1 MDITTE
7 NTGIQEIQEVR
18 RELHSRPELSGQ
30 ESGTAERLAGLLR
43 QLRPDL
49 LLDGLGGAG
58 LAAVF
63 DSGREG
69 PGVLFRAE
77 LDALPISEN
86 NDFSYR
92 SQREGV
98 SHKCGHDGHMA
109 ILLGLAHALARKPP
123 AKGRAILVFQP
134 AEEVGAGA
142 ESMLSDSRF
151 EQLLP
156 IDYAFALHNLPG
168 FPLGQVAIKKGAFTA
183 AVQSLII
190 RLKGREAH
198 AGEPEKGISPAP
210 AIAEIIEESQRRSIN
225 NPSLPEFTLL
235 TPVHI
240 RMGEIAYGTA
250 AGYGEVHL
258 TLRTWTETGMEKLA
272 KDFMGYLHQLAGQHE
287 LKLSTEWTDIFRAT
301 HNDEKAVE
309 RVLQA
314 AAENE
319 LPAQVLE
326 LPFRWGEDFGAF
338 TQRFPGALFGLG
350 AGEGHPP
357 LHHPAYDF
365 PDELLEPGIRL
376 FESICRLIF

>member
-183 AVQSLII
+183 AV
-190 RLKGREAH
+190 
-198 AGEPEKGISPAP
+198 
-210 AIAEIIEESQRRSIN
+210 
-225 NPSLPEFTLL
+225 
-235 TPVHI
+235 
-240 RMGEIAYGTA
+240 
-250 AGYGEVHL
+250 
-258 TLRTWTETGMEKLA
+258 
-272 KDFMGYLHQLAGQHE
+272 
-287 LKLSTEWTDIFRAT
+287 
-301 HNDEKAVE
+301 
-309 RVLQA
+309 
-314 AAENE
+314 
-319 LPAQVLE
+319 
-326 LPFRWGEDFGAF
+326 
-338 TQRFPGALFGLG
+338 
-350 AGEGHPP
+350 
-357 LHHPAYDF
+357 
-365 PDELLEPGIRL
+365 
-376 FESICRLIF
+376 